1 MLLLKKKKYAAVTME
16 KKANGELVCHTELK
30 GNPIFY
36 LFHRKQ
42 KNISKCD
49 QSFEIIQFK

>member
-30 GNPIFY
+30 GNQSISFY
-36 LFHRKQ
+36 TERKHPSVYS
-42 KNISKCD
+42 NLRNH
-49 QSFEIIQFK
+49 

>member
-30 GNPIFY
+30 GAN
-36 LFHRKQ
+36 RDC
-42 KNISKCD
+42 NIDLYNSLY
-49 QSFEIIQFK
+49 EY